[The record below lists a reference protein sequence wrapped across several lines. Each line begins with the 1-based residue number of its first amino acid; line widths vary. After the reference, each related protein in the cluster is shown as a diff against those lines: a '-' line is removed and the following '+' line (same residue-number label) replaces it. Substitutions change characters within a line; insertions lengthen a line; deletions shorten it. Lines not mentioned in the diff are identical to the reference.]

1 MIAVTQIV
9 ILFFS
14 IILHEVAHGYVA
26 YLKGDDTAHK
36 MGRLTLNP
44 LPHIDL
50 FGTILLPL
58 FMYLMKF
65 KFLFGWAKPVP
76 INPNNL
82 KNPKRD
88 LVFIGAAGP
97 LANFLLMILFWG
109 IYKGAIYLNIG
120 NTFAMGA
127 AFGFAINLLLLL
139 FNAIPIP
146 PLDGS
151 RVFAGILKG
160 KWYDYYLKLDKFGF
174 IIIIIL
180 LYLGLLDKFIF
191 PVMEIIMRYIGVNLI
206 F

>member
-26 YLKGDDTAHK
+26 FLKGDDTAYK
-36 MGRLTLNP
+36 RGRLTLNP

-58 FMYLMKF
+58 FMYFMKF

-82 KNPKRD
+82 KNPQKD
-88 LVFIGAAGP
+88 LVLIGAAGP
-97 LANFLLMILFWG
+97 AANLVLMILFWG
-109 IYKGAIYLNIG
+109 IYKAAVYYKLGV
-120 NTFAMGA
+120 TFATGA
-127 AFGFAINLLLLL
+127 AFGIAINLLLLL

-151 RVFAGILKG
+151 RVFGGLLRG
-160 KWYDYYLKLDKFGF
+160 KLYDYYLKLDKFGF

-180 LYLGLLDKFIF
+180 LYVGLLDKFIF
-191 PVMEIIMRYIGVNLI
+191 PIMGVIMDFMGVHLS

>member
-14 IILHEVAHGYVA
+14 IIIHEVAHGYVA
-26 YLKGDDTAHK
+26 FLKGDDTAYK

-82 KNPKRD
+82 KNPRKD
-88 LVFIGAAGP
+88 LVLIGAAGP
-97 LANFLLMILFWG
+97 VANFILMILFWG
-109 IYKGAIYLNIG
+109 IYKVAVFYNLGA
-120 NTFAMGA
+120 TFAMGA
-127 AFGFAINLLLLL
+127 AFGIAINLLLLL

-151 RVFAGILKG
+151 RVFGGILKG

-191 PVMEIIMRYIGVNLI
+191 PIMEIVMGLMGVHLS